1 MRLDK
6 FLSDMGIC
14 SRRDASRIGARG
26 EIRVN
31 GNVIRDP
38 SAKINEEKD
47 EVIFCGEKIRYEK
60 TQIIM
65 MNKPAGYICAADDP
79 REKTVTELL
88 GDREKRSELF
98 PVGRLDKDTVGLLIF
113 TNDGDLCHKLLS
125 PKKHVDK
132 IYYLKSDKPLGE
144 SDIAAFMEGVYIEKD
159 LKTQPAD
166 LRIDT
171 DPLYG
176 YLTIHEGKF
185 HQVKRML
192 EAVGKRV
199 VYLKRVEFGGVSLDE
214 SLAPGEYRRLT
225 DEERKVLMSSP
236 SVMK

>member
-14 SRRDASRIGARG
+14 SRRDASRISAKG

-31 GNVIRDP
+31 GKVVRDP
-38 SAKINEEKD
+38 SAKVDEKD
-47 EVIFCGEKIRYEK
+47 EVVFCGEAVRYEK

-113 TNDGDLCHKLLS
+113 TNDGELCHKLLS

-132 IYYLKSDKPLGE
+132 IYYLKSDKPLEE
-144 SDIAAFMEGVYIEKD
+144 SDIAAFKEGVYIEKD
-159 LKTQPAD
+159 VKTQPAD
-166 LRIDT
+166 LKIDN
-171 DPLYG
+171 DPFYG

-192 EAVGKRV
+192 EAVGKKV

-214 SLAPGEYRRLT
+214 DLAFGEYRKLT
-225 DEERKVLMSSP
+225 EEERNILMSAP
-236 SVMK
+236 SAVK